1 MDPNRI
7 TYFGETDFRNQKTRF
22 GIKAI
27 DRTKHVYVIGKSGMG
42 KSTLLENMAVQDIIN
57 GEGIALIDP
66 HGGTAEK
73 MLHYVPDSRIDDV
86 IYFAPF
92 DLEYPISLNVM
103 EDVGPD
109 KRHLVASGLMSAFKK
124 IWVDAWSAR
133 MEYILNNTILAL
145 LEYPGA
151 TLLSVNKMLSD
162 KDFRK
167 DVLSH
172 VTDLSV
178 KSFWVDEFAKY
189 TERMAQEAVPAIQNK
204 VGQFTANPVIRNI
217 IGNPKSSFDFRQAMD
232 TKKIVLINLS
242 KGRLGE
248 QNASLLGALIITK
261 IYLAA
266 MSRADAPE
274 SVAKNLPSFNFFV
287 DEFQSF
293 ASDSF
298 ADILSEARKYKLCLH
313 LAHQYVEQMS
323 EQVRAAVLG
332 NVGTMIVFRVG
343 STDALIFEKEFA
355 PVFTAEDIVNLDF
368 TQMYLRMTIDGIGS
382 KPFSARGLNVIQPP
396 AYSNK
401 DQAIESSRKNYARP
415 RAEIEEIVRQLL
427 ETAPVPP
434 KKTDTANA
442 SSQANSSYN
451 NTSFNKPGYNKPDYK
466 SEYKKPDSFQN
477 RSYSNTNSNT
487 TPNTNNKVREA
498 FKIALNEK
506 QGEKEVQ
513 TQDEKITPQK
523 TIEVVDIVQKPKG
536 LFAQL
541 EEDVKNETDAVIAL
555 EKTYDNQF
563 STKFISEEKPQIKPE
578 VNNAVNNQNS
588 YTKPAVVNSQNTFK
602 NNDKNTV
609 QPKPFV
615 HSSAPVTNKS
625 IGQTQKP
632 AYQPNTGQNVRPNIA
647 IDQKPKIHSYADRA
661 AKPESMMALKD
672 FLNQVVNNK
681 DNNNSAP
688 KKDEQVVKPAEP
700 QPVVKQIEP
709 QVFKNP
715 EPVVLTKPE
724 PIIEVKPEIIAEE
737 KIKTDSAPNPDPVDS
752 LKSTVSTST
761 IKEVP
766 EDVLKRILN
775 QD

>member
-42 KSTLLENMAVQDIIN
+42 KSTLLENMAVQDIQN

-73 MLHYVPDSRIDDV
+73 LLHYVPDSRIDDV

-151 TLLSVNKMLSD
+151 TLLSVNKMLAD

-167 DVLSH
+167 EVLSH
-172 VTDLSV
+172 VTDMSV

-266 MSRADAPE
+266 MSRADVPE
-274 SVAKNLPSFNFFV
+274 SMIKSLPSFNFFV

-355 PVFTAEDIVNLDF
+355 PVFTAEDVVNLDF
-368 TQMYLRMTIDGIGS
+368 AQMYLRMTIDGIGS
-382 KPFSARGLNVIQPP
+382 KPFSARGLGPIQPP

-401 DQAIESSRKNYARP
+401 DQVIEASRKNYARP
-415 RAEIEEIVRQLL
+415 RAEIEEIVKKLL
-427 ETAPVPP
+427 ETTPPPP
-434 KKTDTANA
+434 KKTDTGNA
-442 SSQANSSYN
+442 PDGANSNY
-451 NTSFNKPGYNKPDYK
+451 NKPYNKTEYNKPDYNK
-466 SEYKKPDSFQN
+466 SGSFQN
-477 RSYSNTNSNT
+477 KNYSNTNSNT
-487 TPNTNNKVREA
+487 APNTNNKVREA

-506 QGEKEVQ
+506 QIEKENQ

-523 TIEVVDIVQKPKG
+523 TIEVVDVVEKPKG

-563 STKFISEEKPQIKPE
+563 STKFISEEKPQIKPG
-578 VNNAVNNQNS
+578 VNNVVNNQGS
-588 YTKPAVVNSQNTFK
+588 YTKPVVANSQNTFK
-602 NNDKNTV
+602 NSDKNTG
-609 QPKPFV
+609 QSKPFIRP
-615 HSSAPVTNKS
+615 SAPVNNKP

-632 AYQPNTGQNVRPNIA
+632 TFQPTAGQNARPNIA
-647 IDQKPKIHSYADRA
+647 IDQKPKVHSYADRS

-688 KKDEQVVKPAEP
+688 KKE
-700 QPVVKQIEP
+700 
-709 QVFKNP
+709 
-715 EPVVLTKPE
+715 EPVVTKPDIVTDKKPDIAIDVKPE
-724 PIIEVKPEIIAEE
+724 PKTE
-737 KIKTDSAPNPDPVDS
+737 KIPAQTPDVVES
-752 LKSTVSTST
+752 LNSTANTNAV
-761 IKEVP
+761 KEVP

>member
-22 GIKAI
+22 GIKAM

-42 KSTLLENMAVQDIIN
+42 KSTLLENMAVQDIVN
-57 GEGIALIDP
+57 GEGIAIIDP

-73 MLHYVPDSRIDDV
+73 LLHYVPDSRINDV

-92 DLEYPISLNVM
+92 DLDYPIALNVM

-145 LEYPGA
+145 LEYPNA
-151 TLLSVNKMLSD
+151 TLLSINKMLSD
-162 KDFRK
+162 KEFRK
-167 DVLSH
+167 DVLTH

-217 IGNPKSSFDFRQAMD
+217 VGSPKSSFDFREAMD
-232 TKKIVLINLS
+232 TKKIVIINLS

-266 MSRADAPE
+266 MSRADTSE
-274 SVAKNLPSFNFFV
+274 TVARDLPSFNFFV

-313 LAHQYVEQMS
+313 LAHQYIEQMS

-368 TQMYLRMTIDGIGS
+368 AQMYLRMTIDNIGS
-382 KPFSARGLNVIQPP
+382 KPFSAKGLPPILPP

-401 DQAIESSRKNYARP
+401 DQVIDASRKNYAKP
-415 RAEIEEIVRQLL
+415 RAEIEEVVRKLL
-427 ETAPVPP
+427 ETPIPEV
-434 KKTDTANA
+434 
-442 SSQANSSYN
+442 
-451 NTSFNKPGYNKPDYK
+451 
-466 SEYKKPDSFQN
+466 KKPQSQN
-477 RSYSNTNSNT
+477 SPYIK
-487 TPNTNNKVREA
+487 PP
-498 FKIALNEK
+498 EK
-506 QGEKEVQ
+506 KLGIFAKLEDEVKKES
-513 TQDEKITPQK
+513 E
-523 TIEVVDIVQKPKG
+523 
-536 LFAQL
+536 
-541 EEDVKNETDAVIAL
+541 AVIAL
-555 EKTYDNQF
+555 EKTYDNSF
-563 STKFISEEKPQIKPE
+563 STKF
-578 VNNAVNNQNS
+578 
-588 YTKPAVVNSQNTFK
+588 
-602 NNDKNTV
+602 
-609 QPKPFV
+609 
-615 HSSAPVTNKS
+615 SSAPKPVTNFVP
-625 IGQTQKP
+625 KP
-632 AYQPNTGQNVRPNIA
+632 I
-647 IDQKPKIHSYADRA
+647 IKPKIHSYSDKT
-661 AKPESMMALKD
+661 AKPESMSALKD
-672 FLNQVVNNK
+672 FLNQVV
-681 DNNNSAP
+681 P
-688 KKDEQVVKPAEP
+688 KQ
-700 QPVVKQIEP
+700 
-709 QVFKNP
+709 
-715 EPVVLTKPE
+715 
-724 PIIEVKPEIIAEE
+724 PEIQNTVQEPAA
-737 KIKTDSAPNPDPVDS
+737 IKESNAT
-752 LKSTVSTST
+752 
-761 IKEVP
+761 KEVP

>member
-42 KSTLLENMAVQDIIN
+42 KSTLLENMAVQDIQN
-57 GEGIALIDP
+57 GEGIAIIDP

-73 MLHYVPDSRIDDV
+73 LLHYVPDHRIEDV
-86 IYFAPF
+86 VYFAPF
-92 DLEYPISLNVM
+92 DLEYPIALNVM

-145 LEYPGA
+145 LEYPNA
-151 TLLSVNKMLSD
+151 TLLSINKMLSD
-162 KDFRK
+162 KEFRK
-167 DVLSH
+167 DVLSY

-217 IGNPKSSFDFRQAMD
+217 VGSPKSSFDFRQAMD
-232 TKKIVLINLS
+232 TKKIVIINLS

-266 MSRADAPE
+266 MSRADVSE
-274 SVAKNLPSFNFFV
+274 SVARELPSFNFFV

-313 LAHQYVEQMS
+313 LAHQYIEQMS
-323 EQVRAAVLG
+323 EQVKAAVLG

-368 TQMYLRMTIDGIGS
+368 AQMYLRMTIDGIGS
-382 KPFSARGLNVIQPP
+382 KPFSARGLGPIAPP

-401 DQAIESSRKNYARP
+401 DQVIEASRRNYAKP
-415 RAEIEEIVRQLL
+415 RAEIEEVVRKLL
-427 ETAPVPP
+427 ETSTPEV
-434 KKTDTANA
+434 KKTN
-442 SSQANSSYN
+442 YI
-451 NTSFNKPGYNKPDYK
+451 KPEQK
-466 SEYKKPDSFQN
+466 SEAKPE
-477 RSYSNTNSNT
+477 
-487 TPNTNNKVREA
+487 PK
-498 FKIALNEK
+498 
-506 QGEKEVQ
+506 
-513 TQDEKITPQK
+513 P
-523 TIEVVDIVQKPKG
+523 KPKG
-536 LFAQL
+536 IFAKL
-541 EEDVKNETDAVIAL
+541 EDEVAKEGEAVIAL
-555 EKTYDNQF
+555 EKAYDNKF
-563 STKFISEEKPQIKPE
+563 SKVVTNLNQKP
-578 VNNAVNNQNS
+578 NQNF
-588 YTKPAVVNSQNTFK
+588 NQNL
-602 NNDKNTV
+602 NHNLN
-609 QPKPFV
+609 
-615 HSSAPVTNKS
+615 
-625 IGQTQKP
+625 
-632 AYQPNTGQNVRPNIA
+632 
-647 IDQKPKIHSYADRA
+647 QKPKIHSHSDKG
-661 AKPESMMALKD
+661 AKPESMSALKD
-672 FLNQVVNNK
+672 FLKQVVDNDKK
-681 DNNNSAP
+681 DKINEPVKTAEIPIPQVQTDTLPKTNNN
-688 KKDEQVVKPAEP
+688 V
-700 QPVVKQIEP
+700 
-709 QVFKNP
+709 N
-715 EPVVLTKPE
+715 
-724 PIIEVKPEIIAEE
+724 
-737 KIKTDSAPNPDPVDS
+737 
-752 LKSTVSTST
+752 
-761 IKEVP
+761 EVP

-775 QD
+775 QE

>member
-274 SVAKNLPSFNFFV
+274 SVAKTLPSFNFFV

-401 DQAIESSRKNYARP
+401 DLAIESSRKNYARP
-415 RAEIEEIVRQLL
+415 RAEIEEIVRKLL
-427 ETAPVPP
+427 ETTPPP
-434 KKTDTANA
+434 KKTETGGTGDQ
-442 SSQANSSYN
+442 SNSSYN
-451 NTSFNKPGYNKPDYK
+451 KPSYNKPD
-466 SEYKKPDSFQN
+466 YKKPDSFQN
-477 RSYSNTNSNT
+477 RTYSNT

-498 FKIALNEK
+498 FKIALSEK
-506 QGEKEVQ
+506 QGDKESQ

-563 STKFISEEKPQIKPE
+563 STKFISEEKPQIKTE
-578 VNNAVNNQNS
+578 VNNVVNNQSS
-588 YTKPAVVNSQNTFK
+588 YTKPVVANSQNTFK
-602 NNDKNTV
+602 NTDKNTG

-615 HSSAPVTNKS
+615 RPSAPVANKP

-632 AYQPNTGQNVRPNIA
+632 TYQPISGQNVRPNIA
-647 IDQKPKIHSYADRA
+647 IDQKPKVHSYADRA

-681 DNNNSAP
+681 DNNNSVP
-688 KKDEQVVKPAEP
+688 KKDEQVIKPAEP

-709 QVFKNP
+709 QFIKNP
-715 EPVVLTKPE
+715 EPVVATKPE
-724 PIIEVKPEIIAEE
+724 PVAEVKPKIITEE
-737 KIKTDSAPNPDPVDS
+737 KTETASIPNPDPVDS
-752 LKSTVSTST
+752 LKSTVSTGT

>member
-42 KSTLLENMAVQDIIN
+42 KSTLLENMAVQDIVN
-57 GEGIALIDP
+57 GEGIAIIDP

-73 MLHYVPDSRIDDV
+73 LLHYVPDSRINDV

-92 DLEYPISLNVM
+92 DLEYPIALNVM

-145 LEYPGA
+145 LEYPDA
-151 TLLSVNKMLSD
+151 TLLSINKMLSD

-217 IGNPKSSFDFRQAMD
+217 VGSPKSSFDFRQAMD
-232 TKKIVLINLS
+232 TKKIVIINLS

-266 MSRADAPE
+266 MSRADASE
-274 SVAKNLPSFNFFV
+274 TIARDLPSFNFFV

-313 LAHQYVEQMS
+313 LAHQYIEQMS
-323 EQVRAAVLG
+323 EQVKAAVLG

-343 STDALIFEKEFA
+343 STDALVFEKEFA
-355 PVFTAEDIVNLDF
+355 PTFTAEDIVNLDF
-368 TQMYLRMTIDGIGS
+368 AQMYLRMTIDGIGS
-382 KPFSARGLNVIQPP
+382 KPFSAKGLGPIAPP
-396 AYSNK
+396 DYSNK
-401 DQAIESSRKNYARP
+401 DQVIEASRKNYARP
-415 RAEIEEIVRQLL
+415 RAEIEEVVRKLL
-427 ETAPVPP
+427 EAAPVVS
-434 KKTDTANA
+434 KKAEAPQT
-442 SSQANSSYN
+442 SSYN
-451 NTSFNKPGYNKPDYK
+451 ERQDSKMRQAFNNVVKPVNNPAPKTFEKP
-466 SEYKKPDSFQN
+466 
-477 RSYSNTNSNT
+477 
-487 TPNTNNKVREA
+487 
-498 FKIALNEK
+498 
-506 QGEKEVQ
+506 
-513 TQDEKITPQK
+513 
-523 TIEVVDIVQKPKG
+523 IEPKRG
-536 LFAQL
+536 LFAKL
-541 EEDVKNETDAVIAL
+541 EEEVKKESEAVIAL
-555 EKTYDNQF
+555 EKTYDNSF
-563 STKFISEEKPQIKPE
+563 STKFNTQNNANTNIKPAPQIIPKKVPATAPVVAPKPVTVSIDRP
-578 VNNAVNNQNS
+578 VNNSFN
-588 YTKPAVVNSQNTFK
+588 
-602 NNDKNTV
+602 
-609 QPKPFV
+609 
-615 HSSAPVTNKS
+615 
-625 IGQTQKP
+625 
-632 AYQPNTGQNVRPNIA
+632 
-647 IDQKPKIHSYADRA
+647 QKPKVHSYADKG
-661 AKPESMMALKD
+661 AKPESISALKD
-672 FLNQVVNNK
+672 FLNQVVGNNQNVK
-681 DNNNSAP
+681 TDTVVQPKPEIKIEEKIESKP
-688 KKDEQVVKPAEP
+688 EVKTGVKKDD
-700 QPVVKQIEP
+700 PV
-709 QVFKNP
+709 P
-715 EPVVLTKPE
+715 EPV
-724 PIIEVKPEIIAEE
+724 IAR
-737 KIKTDSAPNPDPVDS
+737 TDNTHSV
-752 LKSTVSTST
+752 
-761 IKEVP
+761 KEVP

>member
-7 TYFGETDFRNQKTRF
+7 TYFGETDFRNEKTRF

-27 DRTKHVYVIGKSGMG
+27 DRTKHLYVIGKSGMG

-92 DLEYPISLNVM
+92 DLEFPISLNVM

-151 TLLSVNKMLSD
+151 TLLSVNKMLAD

-178 KSFWVDEFAKY
+178 KSFWIDEFAKY

-204 VGQFTANPVIRNI
+204 VGQFIANPVIRNI
-217 IGNPKSSFDFRQAMD
+217 IGNPKSSFDFREAMD
-232 TKKIVLINLS
+232 TRKIVLINLS

-266 MSRADAPE
+266 MSRADVPE
-274 SVAKNLPSFNFFV
+274 SMTKSLPSFNFFV

-368 TQMYLRMTIDGIGS
+368 AQMYLRMTIDGIGS
-382 KPFSARGLNVIQPP
+382 KPFSAKGLGPIQPP

-415 RAEIEEIVRQLL
+415 RAEIEEIVRKLL
-427 ETAPVPP
+427 ETTPTVP
-434 KKTDTANA
+434 KKTDTVNNLADQN
-442 SSQANSSYN
+442 NSSY
-451 NTSFNKPGYNKPDYK
+451 KPDYK
-466 SEYKKPDSFQN
+466 KTVPPQN
-477 RSYSNTNSNT
+477 KSY
-487 TPNTNNKVREA
+487 PNTSSSFNQNNNNKVREA
-498 FKIALNEK
+498 FNLALNKKEADNV
-506 QGEKEVQ
+506 GEKIVN
-513 TQDEKITPQK
+513 QK
-523 TIEVVDIVQKPKG
+523 TIEVVDVVQKPQG
-536 LFAQL
+536 LFAKL
-541 EEDVKNETDAVIAL
+541 EEEVKNEAQAVIAL
-555 EKTYDNQF
+555 EKNYDNHF
-563 STKFISEEKPQIKPE
+563 STKFVADEKKPQIQKP
-578 VNNAVNNQNS
+578 
-588 YTKPAVVNSQNTFK
+588 
-602 NNDKNTV
+602 V
-609 QPKPFV
+609 QQ
-615 HSSAPVTNKS
+615 SVTNQVVRQS
-625 IGQTQKP
+625 IS
-632 AYQPNTGQNVRPNIA
+632 NN
-647 IDQKPKIHSYADRA
+647 QKPKVHSYADRA

-672 FLNQVVNNK
+672 FLNQVVNSK
-681 DNNNSAP
+681 DNNNPMP
-688 KKDEQVVKPAEP
+688 KKEEVIIKPQAEP
-700 QPVVKQIEP
+700 QII
-709 QVFKNP
+709 KNP
-715 EPVVLTKPE
+715 EPVAVAKPE
-724 PIIEVKPEIIAEE
+724 VVVETKSKPI
-737 KIKTDSAPNPDPVDS
+737 DS
-752 LKSTVSTST
+752 LNSTVPTNAV
-761 IKEVP
+761 KEVP